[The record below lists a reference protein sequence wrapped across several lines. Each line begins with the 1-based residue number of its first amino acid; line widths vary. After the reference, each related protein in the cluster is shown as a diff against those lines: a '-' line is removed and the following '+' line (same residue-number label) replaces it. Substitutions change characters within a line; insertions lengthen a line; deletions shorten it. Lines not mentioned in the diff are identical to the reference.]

1 MGQAGFGSANSC
13 TSVSEHEKWLNILVS
28 SVMGR
33 HIQELDLKYVYT
45 DDVITS
51 AVNPC
56 RFLLSVRLWVL
67 IDRHAI
73 GNQCHTL
80 SFHRIV
86 VFLTAT
92 HGQKGEN
99 KIYIWQGRKGVW
111 GLHYV
116 FIAVVGED
124 SCTCAVT
131 QSHCLAKVNYMEAL
145 AHNSLA
151 ILAKLYFNTY
161 II

>member
-1 MGQAGFGSANSC
+1 MVKKEKTKF
-13 TSVSEHEKWLNILVS
+13 TSDRG
-28 SVMGR
+28 GR
-33 HIQELDLKYVYT
+33 ECEAYT
-45 DDVITS
+45 I
-51 AVNPC
+51 
-56 RFLLSVRLWVL
+56 
-67 IDRHAI
+67 IHYY
-73 GNQCHTL
+73 TL
-80 SFHRIV
+80 H
-86 VFLTAT
+86 
-92 HGQKGEN
+92 
-99 KIYIWQGRKGVW
+99 
-111 GLHYV
+111 V